1 MVSGNTEFVLKL
13 VHGDNIIDKLK
24 EFAQN
29 NNLTQGYF
37 ISGSGYIKDF
47 EISGFKGAGKIENT
61 AFRTPY
67 QVIAVSGRIF
77 KKGNSFYP
85 EMKVSLTRSGTNSIN
100 GLLLKGTVEEEME
113 IMIRL
118 IDYKKMI
125 IS

>member
-1 MVSGNTEFVLKL
+1 MTGNTEFVLKL

-29 NNLTQGYF
+29 NNITQGYF
-37 ISGSGYIKDF
+37 TSGSGYMKDF
-47 EISGFKGAGKIENT
+47 EISGFKGPGKIENI

-67 QVIAVSGRIF
+67 QIIAVSGKISR
-77 KKGNSFYP
+77 KGNSFYP

-100 GLLLKGTVEEEME
+100 GLLLKGIVEEEME